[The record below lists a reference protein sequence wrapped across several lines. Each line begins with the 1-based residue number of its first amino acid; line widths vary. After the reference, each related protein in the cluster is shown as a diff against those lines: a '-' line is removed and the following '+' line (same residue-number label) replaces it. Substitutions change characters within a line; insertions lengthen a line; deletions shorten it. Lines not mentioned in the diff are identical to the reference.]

1 MHQDTNTDSDFLR
14 LDFDV
19 TQEPDQRQNDKAIM
33 ELIKQMFVELRQ
45 MRDESKQMRVDLKDH
60 IKDEKA
66 VINHA
71 FPEGD
76 TDGHRMAHEAW
87 IRKAEESAKFYAEM
101 RSKLVGGGLLALAGF
116 LVAAVAFYL
125 TSLVQK

>member
-1 MHQDTNTDSDFLR
+1 

-33 ELIKQMFVELRQ
+33 ELIKAMFVELRQ
-45 MRDESKQMRVDLKDH
+45 MRDEAKIMRTDLH
-60 IKDEKA
+60 IHIQDEKL

-87 IRKAEESAKFYAEM
+87 IKKAEESAKFYSDM
-101 RSKLVGGGLLALAGF
+101 RSTLAKWGLFGLISF
-116 LVAAVAFYL
+116 LVAAAWFYIL
-125 TSLVQK
+125 SQVRK